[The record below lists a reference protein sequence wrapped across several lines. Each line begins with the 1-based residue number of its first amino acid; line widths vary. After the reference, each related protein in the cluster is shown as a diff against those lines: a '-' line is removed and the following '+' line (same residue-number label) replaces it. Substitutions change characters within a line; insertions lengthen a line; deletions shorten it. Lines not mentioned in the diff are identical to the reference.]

1 MAVTI
6 LIPTAL
12 RAFTDR
18 KSEVEAEGA
27 TVGEVIRAFAEAY
40 PDIKQHLY
48 QDGAGEAGESRSGE
62 LRSFINVFVGE
73 TNIKNLGGLAA
84 GVKPGDTI
92 MLVPAIAGGGAGE

>member
-18 KSEVEAEGA
+18 RSEAEVRGA
-27 TVGEVIRAFAEAY
+27 TVGEAIRSFAETY

-48 QDGAGEAGESRSGE
+48 RTGEADTPEDHSGE
-62 LRSFINVFVGE
+62 LRSFINVFLGE
-73 TNIKNLGGLAA
+73 TNIKNLDGLDT
-84 GVKPGDTI
+84 KISDGDTI
-92 MLVPAIAGGGAGE
+92 MLVPAIAGGGGE

>member
-1 MAVTI
+1 MVTI

-18 KSEVEAEGA
+18 RPEVQVEAADVGGA
-27 TVGEVIRAFAEAY
+27 IAALAEAY

-48 QDGAGEAGESRSGE
+48 QDGV

-73 TNIKNLGGLAA
+73 DNIKTLEGLDT
-84 GVKPGDTI
+84 KLPPGAEL
-92 MLVPAIAGGGAGE
+92 MLVPAIAGGSV

>member
-6 LIPTAL
+6 LVPTAL

-27 TVGEVIRAFAEAY
+27 TVGEAIRAFAEAC

-48 QDGAGEAGESRSGE
+48 QNADEEKPE
-62 LRSFINVFVGE
+62 LRSFINVFLGE
-73 TNIKNLGGLAA
+73 TNIKNLNGLDTKVA
-84 GVKPGDTI
+84 GGDTI
-92 MLVPAIAGGGAGE
+92 MLVPAIAGGSGE